1 MVRVLSSSGTY
12 QLNNSAMNKKII
24 ISLLLAFVAMAG
36 QGQTKTSALVRGR
49 IINVPKGHEDR
60 LTIHYTEPLQTM
72 SSDEVPLQLDSLG
85 RFEVEVPLQDTAPVF
100 LVWARLLLSPG
111 ETYDVEMDGG
121 TGNVIV
127 KGKDAQLSNEII
139 AHQPSVCTWDMD
151 WMKAKTDAVV
161 IDEAEK
167 ELKRLQA
174 ANDSIYK
181 SNPTLS
187 AQWRNYANSRAIQLS
202 CTEAIC

>member
-1 MVRVLSSSGTY
+1 
-12 QLNNSAMNKKII
+12 MNKKII
-24 ISLLLAFVAMAG
+24 ISLLLALVAVAG
-36 QGQTKTSALVRGR
+36 QGQTKTSALIRGR

-151 WMKAKTDAVV
+151 WMKTQTDAVV

-174 ANDSIYK
+174 VVG
-181 SNPTLS
+181 TLVPV
-187 AQWRNYANSRAIQLS
+187 QNSQCRASRSLLS
-202 CTEAIC
+202 LPSLDADGHAGGSQHRAVEYVAYHQY